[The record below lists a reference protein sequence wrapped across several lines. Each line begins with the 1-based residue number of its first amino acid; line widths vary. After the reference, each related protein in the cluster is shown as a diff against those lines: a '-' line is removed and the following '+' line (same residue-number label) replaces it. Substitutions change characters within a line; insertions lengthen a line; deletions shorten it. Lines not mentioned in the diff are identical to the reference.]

1 MSRPVFAGIAGLF
14 IALLIVGIQVG
25 PSIAIIALM
34 GTYLV
39 YGIFVTLKRFLTS
52 QAVQD
57 ALDDGEDVL
66 HERRTEFDEDEE
78 ELID

>member
-1 MSRPVFAGIAGLF
+1 
-14 IALLIVGIQVG
+14 
-25 PSIAIIALM
+25 M